1 MGDPYTSLG
10 SCLVNN
16 WDVVDIV
23 GAKVWYLSNFLLC
36 GKGGECKVRENL
48 ISFA

>member
-16 WDVVDIV
+16 WDIV
-23 GAKVWYLSNFLLC
+23 GIIGTKVGNLRVFLLC